1 MGELP
6 PIRDVYP
13 WQFSTAVGNLR
24 IGWSPLILFQHAN
37 ALNTDETL
45 QTRTTSVENGLQ
57 THLVK
62 SYSVDAPIDVGITV
76 LHENSAVNLGR
87 YR

>member
-6 PIRDVYP
+6 PIRDVYL

-24 IGWSPLILFQHAN
+24 IGWGPLILYQHAN

-57 THLVK
+57 THLVT
-62 SYSVDAPIDVGITV
+62 SDSVDAAVDVGLTV
-76 LHENSAVNLGR
+76 LHENCS
-87 YR
+87 